1 MILLNKFGEELNS
14 SNTSKEPNQA
24 IYECAHDWVSQ
35 GNTNCNGIVSY
46 YSAYYS
52 HERQKSSC
60 KKIIKRAK
68 ENPTWYTPEEVLYVK
83 MYKRLL
89 KKNECKTDQ
98 CDS

>member
-1 MILLNKFGEELNS
+1 MTMDTQTDWRYSDEKMELRQQALLILLNKFGGGLNS

-52 HERQKSSC
+52 HERQKSLQ
-60 KKIIKRAK
+60 
-68 ENPTWYTPEEVLYVK
+68 EDY
-83 MYKRLL
+83 
-89 KKNECKTDQ
+89 
-98 CDS
+98 

>member
-1 MILLNKFGEELNS
+1 MEASSIGRQALLILLNKFGGKLNS

-52 HERQKSSC
+52 HEGQKGLQ
-60 KKIIKRAK
+60 
-68 ENPTWYTPEEVLYVK
+68 ENY
-83 MYKRLL
+83 
-89 KKNECKTDQ
+89 
-98 CDS
+98 